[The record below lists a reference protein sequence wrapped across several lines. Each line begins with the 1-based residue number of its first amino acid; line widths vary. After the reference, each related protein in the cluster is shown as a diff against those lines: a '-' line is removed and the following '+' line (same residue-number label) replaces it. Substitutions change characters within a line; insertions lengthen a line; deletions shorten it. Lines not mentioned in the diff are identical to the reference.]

1 MLKSTSSTFK
11 VKDIAHS
18 GRRSCNINSHV
29 RHSAPCTTSFR
40 KCSE

>member
-11 VKDIAHS
+11 VKDVLLS
-18 GRRSCNINSHV
+18 GRRSFNINSHV
-29 RHSAPCTTSFR
+29 RHSVPCTTSFR